1 MYLLPGSATNRS
13 YFQSTNYVFLF
24 RGHVNPSH
32 KLDVS
37 TRYRTYKVHTDDI
50 PHSLE
55 AYLVLLAASIPTL
68 RPLLGSKTKSS
79 IKSTTIKPTCAA
91 NSWHSDNFSN
101 GHHPPCR
108 TEEEDIFFSLK
119 DPCTSYSQCDGSSN
133 SNTSSIACL
142 PKVGGG
148 GRGGGTGGVNF
159 SRVLERSRRGGGGE
173 GETEEVS
180 EEDRKVIKMET
191 KMSVVYHDVNV

>member
-1 MYLLPGSATNRS
+1 MYLLLGFPTNGSH
-13 YFQSTNYVFLF
+13 FQSSNCVFLF

-37 TRYRTYKVHTDDI
+37 TRYRPHKFHTDDI

-91 NSWHSDNFSN
+91 NSWHSDDLSN
-101 GHHPPCR
+101 GHHPPCHI
-108 TEEEDIFFSLK
+108 EDKDIFFSLK
-119 DPCTSYSQCDGSSN
+119 YPCTIYSHCDGNSN
-133 SNTSSIACL
+133 SKKISSAASL

-159 SRVLERSRRGGGGE
+159 SRILERSRGGGG
-173 GETEEVS
+173 EVS

-191 KMSVVYHDVNV
+191 KMSVVYQDVNV